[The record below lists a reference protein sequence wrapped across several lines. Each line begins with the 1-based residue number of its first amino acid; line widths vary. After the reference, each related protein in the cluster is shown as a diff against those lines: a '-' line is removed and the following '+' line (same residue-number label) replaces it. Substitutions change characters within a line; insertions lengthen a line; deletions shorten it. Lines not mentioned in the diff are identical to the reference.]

1 MHSSSTTLIFD
12 VEGTLI
18 DCVAQTLESWRQT
31 LSEFGHT
38 FTRDELQPYS
48 GMDGAE
54 MLDCL
59 LPKLSDDKKKQVLKQ
74 QGELFRA
81 QYLRRV
87 QPFPEVHETF
97 EALRNRGVIL
107 AIATTCKH
115 DELAAYDEQMQ
126 VLGLTDAVACGDDVK
141 RGKPHPDLFRLALR
155 KLRIADLSGVLA
167 IGDTPYDA
175 RAATALGL
183 GSIGVLT
190 GGFSRAAL
198 QEAGCIALLDQGR
211 HIVPYLASRDDVL
224 ERVLDDS

>member
-1 MHSSSTTLIFD
+1 MHNSSITLIFD

-31 LSEFGHT
+31 LGDFGHS

-74 QGELFRA
+74 QGDLFRA
-81 QYLRRV
+81 QYLHRV
-87 QPFPEVHETF
+87 QPFPEVLETF
-97 EALRNRGVIL
+97 EALRKRGVTL

-115 DELAAYDEQMQ
+115 DELAVYDKQMR
-126 VLGLTDAVACGDDVK
+126 VLGLMDAVACGDDVK
-141 RGKPHPDLFRLALR
+141 RGKPHPDLFSLALR
-155 KLRIADLSGVLA
+155 KLRIADRSQVLA
-167 IGDTPYDA
+167 VGDTPYDA
-175 RAATALGL
+175 KAATAAGL
-183 GSIGVLT
+183 GAIGVLT
-190 GGFSRAAL
+190 GGFSRVAL
-198 QEAGCIALLDQGR
+198 QEAACIAVLDQVR
-211 HIVPYLASRDDVL
+211 DVDLHLASRDRVL

>member
-31 LSEFGHT
+31 LSEFGHS

-59 LPKLSDDKKKQVLKQ
+59 LPKLPDSKKKQVLKQ
-74 QGELFRA
+74 QGELFRE
-81 QYLRRV
+81 QYLHRV

-97 EALRNRGVIL
+97 EVLRNRGVIL

-115 DELAAYDEQMQ
+115 DELAAYDEKMQ

-141 RGKPHPDLFRLALR
+141 RGKPHPDLFSLALGT
-155 KLRIADLSGVLA
+155 LRIADRSGVLA

-175 RAATALGL
+175 KAASALGL
-183 GSIGVLT
+183 AATGVLT
-190 GGFSRAAL
+190 GGFSRVAL
-198 QEAGCIALLDQGR
+198 QEAGCIAVLDQVR
-211 HIVPYLASRDDVL
+211 HIVSHLASRDDVL